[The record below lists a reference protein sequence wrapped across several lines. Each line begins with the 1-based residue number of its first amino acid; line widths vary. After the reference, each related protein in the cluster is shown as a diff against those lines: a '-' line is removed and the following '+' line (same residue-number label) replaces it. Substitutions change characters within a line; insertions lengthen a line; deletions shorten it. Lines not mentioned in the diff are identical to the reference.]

1 MELGTIERELYVE
14 ATPEIVFEV
23 VSDPAHVKQWWS
35 DDARYETVVGS
46 AGEILFADADGG
58 KVEAF
63 TVVDLQPPTR
73 FSFRWTHP
81 AGEEAVEGNSLLVT
95 FELVPQGEGTLV
107 RFRETGFRERGWEPP
122 RSRRTTRTTST
133 GGTTSCHASSRTPRR
148 WTPGHER
155 TESTTSCGR
164 RSATPPGARCST
176 CCLRLGRVRRPRSAS
191 GFR

>member
-1 MELGTIERELYVE
+1 MELGTIQRELYVE

-46 AGEILFADADGG
+46 AGEILFADSDGG

-81 AGEEAVEGNSLLVT
+81 AGEKAVEGNSLLVT
-95 FELVPQGEGTLV
+95 FEFVPQGEGTLV
-107 RFRETGFRERGWEPP
+107 RFRETGFRERGWTAAELEGNYQDHVHGWDYFLP
-122 RSRRTTRTTST
+122 RLVTY
-133 GGTTSCHASSRTPRR
+133 A
-148 WTPGHER
+148 
-155 TESTTSCGR
+155 
-164 RSATPPGARCST
+164 ATLDAR
-176 CCLRLGRVRRPRSAS
+176 P
-191 GFR
+191 